1 MSLSDDNP
9 FATGAGPMG
18 TPNPGPGDGTPP
30 VEVELGAIAARV
42 LENVQRFPMETGVPA
57 AILMG
62 VALVMVPV
70 GMVFGVFV
78 GVAVAALGLPPEL
91 SNLASSIL
99 SLAQAMFSTLLLVGA
114 YRMFLTGVRGGKPEI
129 SMLVGELWA
138 AGKLLLAN
146 LLVMVATTALFVPA
160 AGAGVAWY
168 YGHLAP
174 LEALAVA
181 GVNVALVMPVS
192 LVIGTFTQFLGV
204 VLVDQQLG
212 PIAALGECV
221 RVTTGHRLLAGA
233 FLVLLGMAG
242 LLFSLFTCGLG
253 APVVQ
258 VLGAWLHVVMYRG
271 LVAVNGR
278 APGSMVTEPV

>member
-9 FATGAGPMG
+9 FATGSSPMG
-18 TPNPGPGDGTPP
+18 VPSPGHGDGTPP
-30 VEVELGAIAARV
+30 VEVELGAVAGRV

-62 VALVMVPV
+62 VALVMIPV

-91 SNLASSIL
+91 SNLASSML
-99 SLAQAMFSTLLLVGA
+99 SLAQGLLSTLLLVGA
-114 YRMFLTGVRGGKPEI
+114 YRMFLTGVRGGKPEL

-138 AGKLLLAN
+138 AAKLLIAN
-146 LLVMVATTALFVPA
+146 VVVLLVTSVLFLPA
-160 AGAGVAWY
+160 VGAGVAWH

-181 GVNVALVMPVS
+181 GVNVALFMPVS
-192 LVIGTFTQFLGV
+192 LIIGTFTQFLGV

-212 PIAALGECV
+212 PMAALAECV
-221 RVTTGHRLLAGA
+221 RVTRGHRLLAGA
-233 FLVLLGMAG
+233 FMVLLGMAG
-242 LLFSLFTCGLG
+242 AFVALFTCGLG
-253 APVVQ
+253 APLVQ
-258 VLGAWLHVVMYRG
+258 VVGAWIHVVMYRG